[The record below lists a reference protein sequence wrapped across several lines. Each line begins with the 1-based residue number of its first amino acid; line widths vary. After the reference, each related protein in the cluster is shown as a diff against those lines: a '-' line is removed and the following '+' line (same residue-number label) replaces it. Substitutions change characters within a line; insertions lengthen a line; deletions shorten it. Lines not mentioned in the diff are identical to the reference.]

1 MVFWKSSGRNR
12 AEGAQYLKRSAR
24 CRNICPKG
32 IVRFKYWAPSARFRP
47 LDFQKTIL
55 VHAASQSLFRCVMI
69 WEGKLIFLTWY
80 RARSAFWMGCQPT
93 ATRRFRNLGGRQ
105 KPFTGS
111 LGCLLECRRYRCP
124 IRLQFEG

>member
-1 MVFWKSSGRNR
+1 
-12 AEGAQYLKRSAR
+12 
-24 CRNICPKG
+24 
-32 IVRFKYWAPSARFRP
+32 
-47 LDFQKTIL
+47 
-55 VHAASQSLFRCVMI
+55 MI

-111 LGCLLECRRYRCP
+111 LGCLL
-124 IRLQFEG
+124 